1 MLNSALVIKMLQNSS
16 SERKKN
22 FGPLI
27 KRGTISSKER
37 DMSSEKYILLDFTK
51 YLSCK
56 SVTKTLYQNK
66 FLVNECIFKLVG
78 HCESCR
84 LSEISYA

>member
-22 FGPLI
+22 FCPLI

-51 YLSCK
+51 YLSFTEVQKNCK
-56 SVTKTLYQNK
+56 V
-66 FLVNECIFKLVG
+66 VDI
-78 HCESCR
+78 
-84 LSEISYA
+84 